1 YFVIAVP
8 LLVVVPFA
16 AFRSLAGELED
27 GTFEL
32 LSITALSSRQIITGK
47 LGSAILQMLV
57 YYSAMS
63 PCVAFTYLL
72 RGIDIITI
80 VLILAYTF
88 LASLLFAV
96 VGLVVATLSTNRAWQ
111 VLFSVLLL
119 LALLA
124 GAGWW
129 SGFMMLMLFESP
141 PLDQWEF
148 WISNV
153 AVITF
158 YVSYFI
164 MGLFAASGLISF
176 ASDNRSTR
184 LRWVMLAQQALIV
197 GWLLYATL
205 EGREI
210 VGLFFASGISA
221 VHWSIMGSL
230 LIGESAQLSPRV
242 RRSLP
247 QSFAGRMLLT
257 WFNPGSGTG
266 YVFMASSFGA
276 ATWVIVVSGL
286 LSMLTPFSNRINNWD
301 WLWFSLASWC
311 YVIIYLGCARLL
323 FLMLKPYYY
332 VGLLFTFLITVLLTA
347 AGAALPFFL
356 QLWLAEFGRPE
367 YSLLQTY
374 NWIWS
379 LYEIGDGNSWAYPWL
394 LPILMLSAAC
404 VFLLNL
410 FFAVKEIEQVRL
422 TTPERVVQDEREL
435 HPERFVEKKQA
446 TPWDEVD

>member
-1 YFVIAVP
+1 
-8 LLVVVPFA
+8 
-16 AFRSLAGELED
+16 
-27 GTFEL
+27 
-32 LSITALSSRQIITGK
+32 
-47 LGSAILQMLV
+47 M
-57 YYSAMS
+57 
-63 PCVAFTYLL
+63 
-72 RGIDIITI
+72 
-80 VLILAYTF
+80 
-88 LASLLFAV
+88 
-96 VGLVVATLSTNRAWQ
+96 
-111 VLFSVLLL
+111 LFSTT
-119 LALLA
+119 
-124 GAGWW
+124 
-129 SGFMMLMLFESP
+129 

-276 ATWVIVVSGL
+276 ATWVIVISGL

-356 QLWLAEFGRPE
+356 QLWLAESGRPE